1 MIGTMLGS
9 ALISFLFMVALM
21 YLCVR
26 TAKYDYWALPTILC
40 SSAICAI
47 SLLTLMGNYLYE
59 LGFR

>member
-21 YLCVR
+21 YLCVK
-26 TAKYDYWALPTILC
+26 TAKYDRWVLPTILC

-47 SLLTLMGNYLYE
+47 SLFSVGVLLL
-59 LGFR
+59 